1 LAAQIGNFQN
11 ACCGVARRVGLAI
24 FEAEREKP
32 FDPKSHQVS
41 GTEKPPED
49 ALVAD
54 TVAPGYTY
62 QGRLLRP
69 ALVRLKVEETPKAE
83 PLPFEPEANDQE

>member
-1 LAAQIGNFQN
+1 
-11 ACCGVARRVGLAI
+11 
-24 FEAEREKP
+24 
-32 FDPKSHQVS
+32 
-41 GTEKPPED
+41 
-49 ALVAD
+49 LVAD